1 MATKRNYK
9 DSVFRDIFNN
19 KRRLS
24 RLYKA
29 LTGRDI
35 PPKEIRITTLRGT
48 FMNDIKN
55 DISFSAGG
63 HLVVLLEHQSTW
75 NPNMPFRFLEYVAKV
90 YTKIVDSDIIYRSKL
105 APIPSPEF
113 YVFYNGV
120 EEQPYEQELRLS
132 DAFPIQTG
140 ALELVAKCYNI
151 NLAENNELL
160 DACYELKA
168 YSVFVQK
175 VREGKAQGLSPYQS
189 IRDAILYCESHD
201 WMKGYFASHESE
213 VFNMVSFKWNDA
225 KALRIAKEEYFE
237 RGEAKGIKK
246 GLIQAVVG
254 LLQNNAPLS
263 LITASTNLT
272 PAEVEQ
278 IAKENGLALSL

>member
-1 MATKRNYK
+1 MYN
-9 DSVFRDIFNN
+9 
-19 KRRLS
+19 
-24 RLYKA
+24 
-29 LTGRDI
+29 
-35 PPKEIRITTLRGT
+35 
-48 FMNDIKN
+48 
-55 DISFSAGG
+55 
-63 HLVVLLEHQSTW
+63 
-75 NPNMPFRFLEYVAKV
+75 
-90 YTKIVDSDIIYRSKL
+90 KIVDSDIIYYSKL
-105 APIPSPEF
+105 ASIPSPEF

-225 KALRIAKEEYFE
+225 KALRIAKEEYRAIGKE
-237 RGEAKGIKK
+237 EGEAQGMVKVALRMLKDK
-246 GLIQAVVG
+246 SS
-254 LLQNNAPLS
+254 LS
-263 LITASTNLT
+263 LITAYTDLT

-278 IAKENGLALSL
+278 IAKENGLALSF